1 MSIGMKRG
9 TVYLESHQKCWEKSA
24 ESVMCDIRSALNGLD
39 AAVEHIGSTAIRS
52 IRAKPIVD
60 IAVAVSDYNAVF
72 ARNVALEKAGIIF
85 RLDERPEQL
94 LYVKGDFENDTRTHH
109 IHVVLQDSLEW
120 QNYLNFRD
128 YLNVVPTAAREYEAE
143 KERLASLFPNN
154 RESYV
159 EGKCAIVAKLLKEAQ
174 AWRHRQQNEQ
184 IPRNEYS

>member
-72 ARNVALEKAGIIF
+72 ARNVALEKAGILPQGG
-85 RLDERPEQL
+85 RPAVSYDELLD
-94 LYVKGDFENDTRTHH
+94 
-109 IHVVLQDSLEW
+109 VL
-120 QNYLNFRD
+120 
-128 YLNVVPTAAREYEAE
+128 AARFGGEHGGV
-143 KERLASLFPNN
+143 R
-154 RESYV
+154 
-159 EGKCAIVAKLLKEAQ
+159 
-174 AWRHRQQNEQ
+174 
-184 IPRNEYS
+184 